1 MQVSVENTGGL
12 ERKVKIEVPEEKI
25 TSEIS
30 NRLQRLTRTTKVPGF
45 RPGKVPLKII
55 KSRYGAR
62 IRQEVVGELM
72 QSSLYEAINQEKLR
86 PAGSPMIEDIV
97 DDQGKPLAF
106 TAVIEVYPDVEI
118 KPVSELN
125 IERPV
130 CSVSADEVADMIEAL
145 RKQQKELKVVERAA
159 EEGDTVNIN
168 FAGFLDNKPFEGG
181 KAENY
186 SLELGSGS
194 FIDGFESGL
203 IGVVSGDEKT
213 LPLQFP
219 EDYGNEK
226 LKGQEVEFKVSV
238 NSVNESVLP
247 ELDDEF
253 MQRFGVTDGG
263 LETFQEEIRRNM
275 EREVEHTIHR
285 QLKNTVL
292 DAVYESHTVELP
304 KSMVK
309 QEEERMRQE
318 IEENMKRQGQD
329 VGAMAKADSAL
340 FTEQAEKRVGLRLVV
355 AEIIKQNELKVDQ
368 AKIRQMIEKMAAGYE
383 DPNAVINWY
392 YSDQKNLSQVE
403 ALALEDEVITYVLSN
418 ANVTEKAVAFDETMN
433 KGQTANKDFY
443 AANRFSL

>member
-12 ERKVKIEVPEEKI
+12 ERRVKIEVPEEKV

-30 NRLQRLTRTTKVPGF
+30 NRLQRLTRTTKVKGF
-45 RPGKVPLKII
+45 RPGKVPLKVI

-62 IRQEVVGELM
+62 IRKEVVGELM

-86 PAGSPMIEDIV
+86 PAGSPMIEEIADNK
-97 DDQGKPLAF
+97 GKPLAF
-106 TAVIEVYPDVEI
+106 TAVIEIYPDVEI

-130 CSVSADEVADMIEAL
+130 CNVSADEVASMIEVL
-145 RKQQKELKVVERAA
+145 RKQQKGLKVVERAA

-168 FAGFLDNKPFEGG
+168 FAGFLDSEQFEGG

-203 IGVVSGDEKT
+203 IGLVSGDEKT

-219 EDYGNEK
+219 GDYSNEK
-226 LKGQEVEFKVSV
+226 LKGRAVEFKVSI

-247 ELDDEF
+247 ELDGEF
-253 MQRFGVTDGG
+253 MQRFGVTDGK

-275 EREVEHTIHR
+275 EREVEHTIYR
-285 QLKNTVL
+285 QLKHTIL
-292 DAVYESHTVELP
+292 EAIYESHTVELP

-318 IEENMKRQGQD
+318 IKENMKRQGLD
-329 VGAMAKADSAL
+329 ASAMVSTNSVL
-340 FTEQAEKRVGLRLVV
+340 FTEQAEKRVGLQLMV
-355 AEIIKQNELKVDQ
+355 AEIIKQNQLKVDQ

-383 DPNAVINWY
+383 DRNAVVNWY

-403 ALALEDEVITYVLSN
+403 ALALEDEVIAYVLSN
-418 ANVTEKAVAFDETMN
+418 ANVTEKAVAFDEIMN
-433 KGQTANKDFY
+433 KGQTAN
-443 AANRFSL
+443 